1 MGKVIATFNS
11 RNQAEEAVSAMR
23 DKGLNPEEISIVAKT
38 AGKKG
43 RGDMETGGEMGAMD
57 VSEGTAWGGALGGLT
72 GLLAGAG
79 ALAIPGI
86 GPIVAAGPLAA
97 TLSGAVAG
105 GVAGGLIDLGIPE
118 DRGRY
123 YEEEVKR
130 GKILAVIESDDES
143 KLDHAVDVL
152 KEYGADDVE
161 TH

>member
-1 MGKVIATFNS
+1 
-11 RNQAEEAVSAMR
+11 
-23 DKGLNPEEISIVAKT
+23 
-38 AGKKG
+38 
-43 RGDMETGGEMGAMD
+43 MGAAD
-57 VSEGTAWGGALGGLT
+57 VSEGTTWGGALGGLT

-86 GPIVAAGPLAA
+86 GPIIAAGPLAA

-130 GKILAVIESDDES
+130 GKILAVIESDDDN
-143 KLDHAVDVL
+143 KLEDAVDVL
-152 KEYGADDVE
+152 REYGANDVE